1 MKSNKQWLIKSKL
14 SNLFKFC
21 FGFSWNILMP
31 GASNT
36 RQSWLRYA
44 CNSNTKAKKKYA
56 KIDEETDTNKRKIQ
70 ASRIKE
76 DAGSK
81 IEDEK

>member
-1 MKSNKQWLIKSKL
+1 MKYLDAWSLEYKTKL
-14 SNLFKFC
+14 TAIRMQQQHK
-21 FGFSWNILMP
+21 GE
-31 GASNT
+31 
-36 RQSWLRYA
+36 
-44 CNSNTKAKKKYA
+44 KKIA

-81 IEDEK
+81 IEDGK

>member
-1 MKSNKQWLIKSKL
+1 MQQQHK
-14 SNLFKFC
+14 
-21 FGFSWNILMP
+21 GD
-31 GASNT
+31 
-36 RQSWLRYA
+36 
-44 CNSNTKAKKKYA
+44 KKIA

-81 IEDEK
+81 IEDGK